1 MVILTHELVA
11 ALSAP
16 LGNGRERQERG
27 LDGGGGG
34 RARPAQSA
42 SATAV
47 DLCHEPPG
55 PQVLL
60 EVDPK
65 VTAASR
71 PSQRDPACRIN
82 RGGAAMHLVARA
94 HRTRLERDREGE
106 VILRAD

>member
-16 LGNGRERQERG
+16 LGNGRARQECC

-34 RARPAQSA
+34 RARATQST

-47 DLCHEPPG
+47 DLGHEPPG
-55 PQVLL
+55 PKILL

-71 PSQRDPACRIN
+71 PSQCDPACRIH
-82 RGGAAMHLVARA
+82 RGGTPMHSVART
-94 HRTRLERDREGE
+94 HRRRLDRDREGE
-106 VILRAD
+106 GVFRAC

>member
-16 LGNGRERQERG
+16 LGNGRERQECR
-27 LDGGGGG
+27 LEGGGGG
-34 RARPAQSA
+34 RARATQSTRA
-42 SATAV
+42 PAV

-55 PQVLL
+55 PEILL

-82 RGGAAMHLVARA
+82 RGGAAMHSVARA
-94 HRTRLERDREGE
+94 HRWRLERDREGE
-106 VILRAD
+106 SVLRAD

>member
-16 LGNGRERQERG
+16 LGNGRERQECC

-34 RARPAQSA
+34 RARATQST

-55 PQVLL
+55 PKILL

-65 VTAASR
+65 VAAPSR
-71 PSQRDPACRIN
+71 PSQRDPACRIH
-82 RGGAAMHLVARA
+82 RGGARLHSVART
-94 HRTRLERDREGE
+94 HRRLLEPDREGE
-106 VILRAD
+106 GVLRAD